1 MNVLMIVCAV
11 LIVALVIITGYAIST
26 SKKVKRL
33 EQDIRKRDNTITALN
48 EQVIMYREAS
58 EEKERIRNETEKKI
72 DDLHNGDGVDNAI
85 NVLRDGKNRN

>member
-72 DDLHNGDGVDNAI
+72 DDLHNGDAVDNAI